1 MSKKRLG
8 RGKSEQ
14 GGQSDLPT
22 EPLDNLPKNAADQ
35 SQDECQGASSDKS
48 QDLSLAESQ
57 DHLID
62 GKVAPG
68 HESKSGVGPA
78 AFTNDDLPRRAA
90 MPAKPLKPLKPLKPR
105 ASQTRVP
112 RLSVA
117 QPAAPPGRLQKALF
131 NYLGFFVHL
140 IACFPFTL
148 ILGFVGGAIIGLAG
162 LKAGTTLS
170 CIILALLFGSMSML
184 YGFLTVKLTA
194 FFFRH
199 NAVVLRHVTS
209 GAIGFWLLASTLYI
223 FSIPKA
229 PAESVAVLVGC
240 ICNALSQ
247 YLTRKMLTRHKPAL
261 HPPSA

>member
-1 MSKKRLG
+1 M
-8 RGKSEQ
+8 
-14 GGQSDLPT
+14 
-22 EPLDNLPKNAADQ
+22 
-35 SQDECQGASSDKS
+35 
-48 QDLSLAESQ
+48 
-57 DHLID
+57 I
-62 GKVAPG
+62 
-68 HESKSGVGPA
+68 
-78 AFTNDDLPRRAA
+78 
-90 MPAKPLKPLKPLKPR
+90 KPLKPLKPR

-112 RLSVA
+112 SLPGA

-247 YLTRKMLTRHKPAL
+247 YLTMQMLTSYLILLLSIILERKFVFDILATCIFSNRFLLLL
-261 HPPSA
+261 HDFQVHFRCIFLPH